1 MTAAEQRPALP
12 DGLRDRVLAASLRAR
27 TAGRPEPA
35 APEITAE
42 EAYSRAADAFYGM
55 LGVLPEEDWGR
66 VALRGLDVQGL
77 VGHLTGVE
85 EDVHRC
91 LAGDPLVALTS
102 HVESTQAAADRQAG
116 RPPAQTRAEWRRAA
130 DRTLDLIHAAGDTGA
145 EVAVHGMR
153 LPLSTLLLVRAFELW
168 VHDNDIRQAAGLPPS
183 VPDPSTLSLMT
194 QAAARLLPHAA
205 ARGALREPTS
215 VHLVLTGPGG
225 GTWDIP
231 IGHGSPAAC
240 VGIVTDAVGF
250 CWLVANRATP
260 DRLDLHITGDPDR
273 AAMVLAA
280 ASSLALDLAGRR
292 GQVAR
297 SGWCWHG
304 TDLDEQAQH
313 VGLGEPLDAPAAAEM
328 QNRNTWQ
335 RDRCPGRGHAH
346 KLIDVATAHGEP
358 DGARLAVPQDFVEFQ
373 LRRAECEEDSL
384 VEASDLDLVHR
395 LRGNS
400 RADGFPRHTTTGTR
414 PDRRRSS
421 SRTRQTGLL
430 AVSA

>member
-12 DGLRDRVLAASLRAR
+12 DGLRGRVLAASLRAR
-27 TAGRPEPA
+27 TAGRTEPA
-35 APEITAE
+35 APEITPE
-42 EAYSRAADAFYGM
+42 EAFSRSADAFYKM
-55 LGVLPEEDWGR
+55 LGVLPEEAWR
-66 VALRGLDVQGL
+66 RLALRGLDVQGL

-91 LAGDPLVALTS
+91 LAGDPQVAGAS
-102 HVESTQAAADRQAG
+102 HIDSTQAAADRQAG

-130 DRTLDLIHAAGDTGA
+130 DRTLDLVRAAGDTGA

-153 LPLSTLLLVRAFELW
+153 LPLRMLLLVRAFELW

-205 ARGALREPTS
+205 ARRGPPEPTS

-225 GTWDIP
+225 GTWDIS

-260 DRLDLHITGDPDR
+260 DRPDLHITGDPER

-280 ASSLALDLAGRR
+280 ASSLALDLKSHRPQPKLVRSTARR
-292 GQVAR
+292 R
-297 SGWCWHG
+297 
-304 TDLDEQAQH
+304 
-313 VGLGEPLDAPAAAEM
+313 
-328 QNRNTWQ
+328 
-335 RDRCPGRGHAH
+335 
-346 KLIDVATAHGEP
+346 I
-358 DGARLAVPQDFVEFQ
+358 
-373 LRRAECEEDSL
+373 
-384 VEASDLDLVHR
+384 
-395 LRGNS
+395 
-400 RADGFPRHTTTGTR
+400 TG
-414 PDRRRSS
+414 RRRSV
-421 SRTRQTGLL
+421 RELARPQTNL
-430 AVSA
+430 AAR